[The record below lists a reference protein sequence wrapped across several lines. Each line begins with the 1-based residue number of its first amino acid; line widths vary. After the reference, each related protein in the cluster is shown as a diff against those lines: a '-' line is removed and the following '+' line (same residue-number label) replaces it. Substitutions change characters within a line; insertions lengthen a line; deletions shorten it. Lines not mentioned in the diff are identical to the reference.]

1 MYHVY
6 NLHSEVTHRYYT
18 GSTEDVTNRFAEHN
32 RGESRSTRSG
42 IPWSLG
48 AGRGLRYAFG
58 GVVQEKKIKA
68 RGMSRYL
75 DSLEQRQPG

>member
-42 IPWSLG
+42 IPWSLV
-48 AGRGLRYAFG
+48 RVEDYATRAEAMA
-58 GVVQEKKIKA
+58 QERRIKA
-68 RGMSRYL
+68 RGAARYL
-75 DSLEQRQPG
+75 ASLNDHQPS